1 MENQIIG
8 PILPLRDLVVY
19 PSITSP
25 LFVGRAKSIDAINF
39 AMNNNEKI
47 IYLFTQKE
55 PTTDDPQVNDV
66 YAYGVKSKIIQFLKL
81 PDNTYKVLTEGLE
94 IVKIKSAVKATNN
107 FLTAKLEP
115 ISISK
120 KNSVELKAS
129 LRVLKNEFQNY
140 IQNIGNNNDILEGL
154 LNIDDPYQ
162 FIDNVY
168 YNLNVSIEEKQKNLE
183 ITDINKKIQN
193 LLNFF
198 SKELNFSALEKKIKN
213 RVKRQMEKTQREY
226 YLNEQMKAIQKELG
240 DGEDGSNEYTE
251 IEKKINEVKLSKEA
265 KDKALNEF
273 KKLKSMSPMSAEASV
288 IRNYLEWLL
297 DIPWETFSK
306 EINDIAGAEK
316 ILNQDHYGLEKVKE
330 RILEFLAVKKRSK
343 KATGTILCFIGPPGV
358 GKTSLGKS
366 IARATGRE
374 FAKIS
379 LGGIRDEA
387 EIRGHRRTY
396 IGSMPGRF
404 VQAMK
409 KTKTSNPIILLDE
422 IDKLGNDWRGDPS
435 SALLEVLDPEQN
447 NQFNDHYL
455 EVDYDLSNV
464 MFICTG
470 NTYNIPGPLL
480 DRLEVIEV
488 SGYTEKEKIEIAK
501 KYLIPKKMIKNILKP
516 SELKLDRTAVTN
528 IVRHYTRESGVRG
541 LEKVFDKLFRKLV
554 FQLEKTKT
562 KSKKPFV
569 FDEKTIKKFLGPE
582 KYKDSVL
589 EKKNLVGITNGL
601 AWTQVGGDILNI
613 EVNLSSGKGMIH
625 ATGKLGEVMKESITA
640 ALGYIKSNSVEFG
653 VNPKVFEKVDIH
665 LHVPEGAIPKDGP
678 SAGIT
683 IFTSLISSLTEIK
696 IKREVAM
703 TGEITLKGRVLP
715 IGGLKEKLLAAIRY
729 GIKTVIIPKEN
740 EKDLIEIQKD
750 IQNKLTIKKVEFA
763 REVLDI
769 ALDGKINKI
778 NKKLDWRHIVS
789 ESMKQKTSKIKKKL
803 SLTSILL
810 LIFLPFSYYN

>member
-66 YAYGVKSKIIQFLKL
+66 YSYGVKSKIIQFLKL

-115 ISISK
+115 VAISK

-154 LNIDDPYQ
+154 LNIDDPHQ

-193 LLNFF
+193 LINFF

-404 VQAMK
+404 IQAMK

-501 KYLIPKKMIKNILKP
+501 KYLIPRKMNKNILKP
-516 SELKLDRTAVTN
+516 SEFKLDRNAVTKV
-528 IVRHYTRESGVRG
+528 VRHYTRESGVRG
-541 LEKVFDKLFRKLV
+541 LEKIFDKLFRKLV
-554 FQLEKTKT
+554 FQLEKTKSR
-562 KSKKPFV
+562 SKKPFV

-582 KYKDSVL
+582 KFKDSVL

-625 ATGKLGEVMKESITA
+625 ATGKLGDVMKESITA

-653 VNPKVFEKVDIH
+653 VNPKVFDKIDIH

-696 IKREVAM
+696 IKRDVAM

-769 ALDGKINKI
+769 ALDGKISKI

-789 ESMKQKTSKIKKKL
+789 ESMKQKNQQNQEKS
-803 SLTSILL
+803 
-810 LIFLPFSYYN
+810 FVN

>member
-66 YAYGVKSKIIQFLKL
+66 YSYGVKSKIIQFLKL

-115 ISISK
+115 VAISK

-154 LNIDDPYQ
+154 LNIDDPHQ

-183 ITDINKKIQN
+183 ITDISKKIQN

-343 KATGTILCFIGPPGV
+343 KATGTILCFVGPPGV

-404 VQAMK
+404 IQAMK

-501 KYLIPKKMIKNILKP
+501 KYLIPRKMNKNILKP
-516 SELKLDRTAVTN
+516 SELKLDRNAVTN

-554 FQLEKTKT
+554 FQLEKTKSR
-562 KSKKPFV
+562 SKKPFI

-582 KYKDSVL
+582 KFKDSVL

-625 ATGKLGEVMKESITA
+625 ATGKLGDVMKESITA

-653 VNPKVFEKVDIH
+653 VNPKVFDKIDIH

-696 IKREVAM
+696 IKRDVAM

-769 ALDGKINKI
+769 ALDGKISKI

-789 ESMKQKTSKIKKKL
+789 ESMKQKNQQNQEKS
-803 SLTSILL
+803 
-810 LIFLPFSYYN
+810 FVN

>member
-1 MENQIIG
+1 
-8 PILPLRDLVVY
+8 
-19 PSITSP
+19 
-25 LFVGRAKSIDAINF
+25 
-39 AMNNNEKI
+39 MNNNEKI

-66 YAYGVKSKIIQFLKL
+66 YSYGVKSKIIQFLKL

-115 ISISK
+115 VAISK

-154 LNIDDPYQ
+154 LNIDDPHQ

-404 VQAMK
+404 IQAMK

-501 KYLIPKKMIKNILKP
+501 KYLIPRKMNKNILKP
-516 SELKLDRTAVTN
+516 SEFKLDRNAVTKV
-528 IVRHYTRESGVRG
+528 VRHYTRESGVRG

-554 FQLEKTKT
+554 FQLEKTKSR
-562 KSKKPFV
+562 SKKPFV

-582 KYKDSVL
+582 KFKDSVL

-625 ATGKLGEVMKESITA
+625 ATGKLGDVMKESITA

-653 VNPKVFEKVDIH
+653 VNPKVFDKIDIH

-696 IKREVAM
+696 IKRDVAM

-769 ALDGKINKI
+769 ALDGKISKI

-789 ESMKQKTSKIKKKL
+789 ESMKQKNQQNQEKS
-803 SLTSILL
+803 
-810 LIFLPFSYYN
+810 FVN

>member
-39 AMNNNEKI
+39 AMNNNNKI

-66 YAYGVKSKIIQFLKL
+66 YSYGVKSKIIQFLKL

-94 IVKIKSAVKATNN
+94 IVKIKSAVKASNN
-107 FLTAKLEP
+107 FLTAKIEP
-115 ISISK
+115 VVINK

-154 LNIDDPYQ
+154 LNIEDPYQ
-162 FIDNVY
+162 FIDNIY
-168 YNLNVSIEEKQKNLE
+168 YNLNIGIEDKQKNLE
-183 ITDINKKIQN
+183 IIDINKKIQN

-240 DGEDGSNEYTE
+240 DGEDGSNEYSE

-265 KDKALNEF
+265 KEKALNEF

-288 IRNYLEWLL
+288 IRNYLEWIL
-297 DIPWETFSK
+297 DIPWEKFSK
-306 EINDIAGAEK
+306 EVIDIKGSEK
-316 ILNQDHYGLEKVKE
+316 ILNDDHYGLEKVKE

-343 KATGTILCFIGPPGV
+343 KASGTILCFVGPPGV

-404 VQAMK
+404 IQAMK

-422 IDKLGNDWRGDPS
+422 IDKVGSDWRGDPS

-488 SGYTEKEKIEIAK
+488 SGYTEKEKVEIAK
-501 KYLIPKKMIKNILKP
+501 KYLIPRKMNKNILKNN
-516 SELKLDRTAVTN
+516 EFKLD
-528 IVRHYTRESGVRG
+528 
-541 LEKVFDKLFRKLV
+541 
-554 FQLEKTKT
+554 
-562 KSKKPFV
+562 KS
-569 FDEKTIKKFLGPE
+569 
-582 KYKDSVL
+582 
-589 EKKNLVGITNGL
+589 
-601 AWTQVGGDILNI
+601 
-613 EVNLSSGKGMIH
+613 
-625 ATGKLGEVMKESITA
+625 
-640 ALGYIKSNSVEFG
+640 
-653 VNPKVFEKVDIH
+653 
-665 LHVPEGAIPKDGP
+665 
-678 SAGIT
+678 
-683 IFTSLISSLTEIK
+683 
-696 IKREVAM
+696 
-703 TGEITLKGRVLP
+703 
-715 IGGLKEKLLAAIRY
+715 
-729 GIKTVIIPKEN
+729 
-740 EKDLIEIQKD
+740 
-750 IQNKLTIKKVEFA
+750 
-763 REVLDI
+763 
-769 ALDGKINKI
+769 
-778 NKKLDWRHIVS
+778 
-789 ESMKQKTSKIKKKL
+789 
-803 SLTSILL
+803 
-810 LIFLPFSYYN
+810 

>member
-25 LFVGRAKSIDAINF
+25 LFVGRAKSIDAINY

-66 YAYGVKSKIIQFLKL
+66 YTYGVKSKIIQFLKL

-115 ISISK
+115 VTVSK

-154 LNIDDPYQ
+154 LNIDEPHQ

-183 ITDINKKIQN
+183 IIDINKKIQN

-265 KDKALNEF
+265 KEKALNEF

-297 DIPWETFSK
+297 DIPWESFSK
-306 EINDIAGAEK
+306 EINDISGAEK

-404 VQAMK
+404 IQAMK

-447 NQFNDHYL
+447 NTFNDHYL

-501 KYLIPKKMIKNILKP
+501 KYLIPRKMNKNILKS
-516 SELKLDRTAVTN
+516 SEFKLDRNAVTKV
-528 IVRHYTRESGVRG
+528 VRHYTRESGVRG

-554 FQLEKTKT
+554 FQLEKTKSR
-562 KSKKPFV
+562 SKKPFI
-569 FDEKTIKKFLGPE
+569 FDDKSLKKFLGPE
-582 KYKDSVL
+582 KFKDSVL

-625 ATGKLGEVMKESITA
+625 ATGKLGDVMKESITA

-653 VNPKVFEKVDIH
+653 VNPKVFDKIDIH

-696 IKREVAM
+696 IKRDVAM

-729 GIKTVIIPKEN
+729 GIKTVIIPKDN

-769 ALDGKINKI
+769 ALDGKISKI
-778 NKKLDWRHIVS
+778 NKKLDWRH
-789 ESMKQKTSKIKKKL
+789 SK
-803 SLTSILL
+803 
-810 LIFLPFSYYN
+810 

>member
-1 MENQIIG
+1 
-8 PILPLRDLVVY
+8 
-19 PSITSP
+19 
-25 LFVGRAKSIDAINF
+25 
-39 AMNNNEKI
+39 
-47 IYLFTQKE
+47 
-55 PTTDDPQVNDV
+55 
-66 YAYGVKSKIIQFLKL
+66 
-81 PDNTYKVLTEGLE
+81 
-94 IVKIKSAVKATNN
+94 
-107 FLTAKLEP
+107 
-115 ISISK
+115 
-120 KNSVELKAS
+120 
-129 LRVLKNEFQNY
+129 
-140 IQNIGNNNDILEGL
+140 
-154 LNIDDPYQ
+154 
-162 FIDNVY
+162 
-168 YNLNVSIEEKQKNLE
+168 
-183 ITDINKKIQN
+183 
-193 LLNFF
+193 
-198 SKELNFSALEKKIKN
+198 
-213 RVKRQMEKTQREY
+213 MEKTQREY

-240 DGEDGSNEYTE
+240 DGEDGSNEYIE

-265 KDKALNEF
+265 KEKALNEF

-404 VQAMK
+404 IQAMK

-501 KYLIPKKMIKNILKP
+501 KYLIPKKMNKNILKP
-516 SELKLDRTAVTN
+516 SELKLERTAVTN

-562 KSKKPFV
+562 KSKKQFV

-750 IQNKLTIKKVEFA
+750 IQNKLIIKKVEFA

-789 ESMKQKTSKIKKKL
+789 ESMKQKNQQNQEKT
-803 SLTSILL
+803 
-810 LIFLPFSYYN
+810 FVN

>member
-1 MENQIIG
+1 MEYQIIG

-39 AMNNNEKI
+39 AMNNNNKI

-66 YAYGVKSKIIQFLKL
+66 YSYGVKSKIIQFLKL

-94 IVKIKSAVKATNN
+94 IVKIKSAVKSINN
-107 FLTAKLEP
+107 FLTAKIEP
-115 ISISK
+115 VVINK

-154 LNIDDPYQ
+154 LNIEDPYQ
-162 FIDNVY
+162 FIDNIY
-168 YNLNVSIEEKQKNLE
+168 YNLNIGIEDKQKNLE
-183 ITDINKKIQN
+183 IIDINKKIQN

-240 DGEDGSNEYTE
+240 DGEDGSNEYSE

-265 KDKALNEF
+265 KEKALNEF

-288 IRNYLEWLL
+288 IRNYLEWIL
-297 DIPWETFSK
+297 DIPWEKFSK
-306 EINDIAGAEK
+306 EVIDIKGSEK
-316 ILNQDHYGLEKVKE
+316 ILNDDHYGLEKVKE

-343 KATGTILCFIGPPGV
+343 KASGTILCFVGPPGV

-404 VQAMK
+404 IQAMK

-422 IDKLGNDWRGDPS
+422 IDKVGSDWRGDPS

-488 SGYTEKEKIEIAK
+488 SGYTEKEKVEIASQV
-501 KYLIPKKMIKNILKP
+501 
-516 SELKLDRTAVTN
+516 SE
-528 IVRHYTRESGVRG
+528 G
-541 LEKVFDKLFRKLV
+541 L
-554 FQLEKTKT
+554 
-562 KSKKPFV
+562 
-569 FDEKTIKKFLGPE
+569 KKFLIS
-582 KYKDSVL
+582 YL
-589 EKKNLVGITNGL
+589 ENLF
-601 AWTQVGGDILNI
+601 
-613 EVNLSSGKGMIH
+613 
-625 ATGKLGEVMKESITA
+625 
-640 ALGYIKSNSVEFG
+640 SN
-653 VNPKVFEKVDIH
+653 
-665 LHVPEGAIPKDGP
+665 
-678 SAGIT
+678 
-683 IFTSLISSLTEIK
+683 
-696 IKREVAM
+696 
-703 TGEITLKGRVLP
+703 
-715 IGGLKEKLLAAIRY
+715 
-729 GIKTVIIPKEN
+729 
-740 EKDLIEIQKD
+740 
-750 IQNKLTIKKVEFA
+750 
-763 REVLDI
+763 
-769 ALDGKINKI
+769 
-778 NKKLDWRHIVS
+778 
-789 ESMKQKTSKIKKKL
+789 
-803 SLTSILL
+803 
-810 LIFLPFSYYN
+810 

>member
-66 YAYGVKSKIIQFLKL
+66 YSFGVKSKIIQFLKL

-115 ISISK
+115 VAISK

-154 LNIDDPYQ
+154 LNIDDPHQ

-316 ILNQDHYGLEKVKE
+316 ILNQDHYGLEKVKD

-343 KATGTILCFIGPPGV
+343 KATGTILCFVGPPGV

-404 VQAMK
+404 IQAMK

-480 DRLEVIEV
+480 DRLEIIEV

-501 KYLIPKKMIKNILKP
+501 KYLIPRKMNKNILKP
-516 SELKLDRTAVTN
+516 SEFKLDRNAVTKV
-528 IVRHYTRESGVRG
+528 VRHYTRESGVRG

-554 FQLEKTKT
+554 FQLEKTKSR
-562 KSKKPFV
+562 SKKPFV

-582 KYKDSVL
+582 KFKDSVL

-625 ATGKLGEVMKESITA
+625 ATGKLGDVMKESITA

-653 VNPKVFEKVDIH
+653 VNPKVFDKIDIH

-696 IKREVAM
+696 IKRDVAM

-769 ALDGKINKI
+769 ALDGKISKI

-789 ESMKQKTSKIKKKL
+789 ESMKQKNQQNQEKS
-803 SLTSILL
+803 
-810 LIFLPFSYYN
+810 FVN

>member
-154 LNIDDPYQ
+154 LNIDDSYQ

-404 VQAMK
+404 IQAMK

-501 KYLIPKKMIKNILKP
+501 KYLIPKKMNKNILKP

-562 KSKKPFV
+562 KSKKQFV

-789 ESMKQKTSKIKKKL
+789 ESMKQKNYQNQEKT
-803 SLTSILL
+803 
-810 LIFLPFSYYN
+810 FVN

>member
-404 VQAMK
+404 IQAMK

-501 KYLIPKKMIKNILKP
+501 KYLIPKKMNKNILKP
-516 SELKLDRTAVTN
+516 SELKLDRNAVTN

-569 FDEKTIKKFLGPE
+569 FDEKVIKKFLGPE

-789 ESMKQKTSKIKKKL
+789 ESMKQKNQQNQEKT
-803 SLTSILL
+803 
-810 LIFLPFSYYN
+810 FVN

>member
-25 LFVGRAKSIDAINF
+25 LFVGRSKSIDAINF
-39 AMNNNEKI
+39 AMNNNDKI

-154 LNIDDPYQ
+154 LNIDDLYQ

-168 YNLNVSIEEKQKNLE
+168 YNLNVSIDEKQKNLE
-183 ITDINKKIQN
+183 ITDANKKIQN

-240 DGEDGSNEYTE
+240 DGEDGSNEYIE

-306 EINDIAGAEK
+306 EINDIAGSEK
-316 ILNQDHYGLEKVKE
+316 ILNQDHYGLEKVKD

-404 VQAMK
+404 IQAMK

-501 KYLIPKKMIKNILKP
+501 KYLIPKKMNKNILKP
-516 SELKLDRTAVTN
+516 SELKLERTAVTN

-562 KSKKPFV
+562 KSKKQFV

-789 ESMKQKTSKIKKKL
+789 ESMKQKNQQNQEKT
-803 SLTSILL
+803 
-810 LIFLPFSYYN
+810 FVN

>member
-1 MENQIIG
+1 
-8 PILPLRDLVVY
+8 
-19 PSITSP
+19 
-25 LFVGRAKSIDAINF
+25 
-39 AMNNNEKI
+39 
-47 IYLFTQKE
+47 
-55 PTTDDPQVNDV
+55 
-66 YAYGVKSKIIQFLKL
+66 
-81 PDNTYKVLTEGLE
+81 
-94 IVKIKSAVKATNN
+94 
-107 FLTAKLEP
+107 
-115 ISISK
+115 
-120 KNSVELKAS
+120 
-129 LRVLKNEFQNY
+129 
-140 IQNIGNNNDILEGL
+140 
-154 LNIDDPYQ
+154 
-162 FIDNVY
+162 
-168 YNLNVSIEEKQKNLE
+168 
-183 ITDINKKIQN
+183 
-193 LLNFF
+193 
-198 SKELNFSALEKKIKN
+198 
-213 RVKRQMEKTQREY
+213 MEKTQREY

-404 VQAMK
+404 IQAMK

-501 KYLIPKKMIKNILKP
+501 KYLIPKKMNKNILKP
-516 SELKLDRTAVTN
+516 SELKLDRNAVTN

-562 KSKKPFV
+562 KSKKQFV

-613 EVNLSSGKGMIH
+613 EVNLSSGKGIIH

-665 LHVPEGAIPKDGP
+665 LHVPEGAISKDGP

-789 ESMKQKTSKIKKKL
+789 ESMKQKNQQNQEKT
-803 SLTSILL
+803 
-810 LIFLPFSYYN
+810 FVN

>member
-404 VQAMK
+404 IQAMK

-501 KYLIPKKMIKNILKP
+501 KYLIPKKMNKNILKP
-516 SELKLDRTAVTN
+516 SEFKLDRTAVTN

-789 ESMKQKTSKIKKKL
+789 ESMKQKNQQNQEKT
-803 SLTSILL
+803 
-810 LIFLPFSYYN
+810 FVN

>member
-115 ISISK
+115 ISINK

-288 IRNYLEWLL
+288 IRNFLEWLL
-297 DIPWETFSK
+297 DIPWENFSK

-404 VQAMK
+404 IQAMK

-447 NQFNDHYL
+447 NQFNDNYL

-501 KYLIPKKMIKNILKP
+501 KYLIPRKMNKNILKP
-516 SELKLDRTAVTN
+516 SEFKLDRSAVTN
-528 IVRHYTRESGVRG
+528 VVRHYTRESGVRG

-554 FQLEKTKT
+554 FQLEKTKSR
-562 KSKKPFV
+562 SKKPFV

-582 KYKDSVL
+582 KFKDSIL

-625 ATGKLGEVMKESITA
+625 ATGKLGDVMKESITA

-769 ALDGKINKI
+769 ALDGKISKI

-789 ESMKQKTSKIKKKL
+789 ESMKQKNQQNQEKT
-803 SLTSILL
+803 
-810 LIFLPFSYYN
+810 FVN

>member
-25 LFVGRAKSIDAINF
+25 LFVGRSKSIDAINF

-55 PTTDDPQVNDV
+55 PTTDNPQVNDV

-168 YNLNVSIEEKQKNLE
+168 YNLNVSIDEKQKNLE
-183 ITDINKKIQN
+183 ITDVNKKIQN

-198 SKELNFSALEKKIKN
+198 AKELNFSALEKKIKN

-240 DGEDGSNEYTE
+240 DGEDGSNEYIE

-273 KKLKSMSPMSAEASV
+273 KKLKAMSPMSAEASV

-306 EINDIAGAEK
+306 EINDIAGSEK
-316 ILNQDHYGLEKVKE
+316 ILNQDHYGLEKVKD

-404 VQAMK
+404 IQAMK

-501 KYLIPKKMIKNILKP
+501 KYLIPKKMNKNILNP

-562 KSKKPFV
+562 KSKKQFV

-665 LHVPEGAIPKDGP
+665 LHVPEGAITKDGP

-789 ESMKQKTSKIKKKL
+789 ESMKQKNQQNQEKT
-803 SLTSILL
+803 
-810 LIFLPFSYYN
+810 FVN

>member
-25 LFVGRAKSIDAINF
+25 LFVGRSKSIDAINF

-55 PTTDDPQVNDV
+55 PTTDNPQVNDV

-154 LNIDDPYQ
+154 LNIDDLYQ

-168 YNLNVSIEEKQKNLE
+168 YNLNVSIDEKQKNLE
-183 ITDINKKIQN
+183 ITDANKKIQN

-226 YLNEQMKAIQKELG
+226 YLNEQMKAIQRELG
-240 DGEDGSNEYTE
+240 DGEDGSNEYIE

-273 KKLKSMSPMSAEASV
+273 KKLKAMSPMSAEASV

-306 EINDIAGAEK
+306 EINDIAGSEK
-316 ILNQDHYGLEKVKE
+316 ILNQDHYGLEKVKD

-404 VQAMK
+404 IQAMK

-422 IDKLGNDWRGDPS
+422 IDKIGNDWRGDPS

-447 NQFNDHYL
+447 NQFNDHYF

-488 SGYTEKEKIEIAK
+488 YGYTEKEKIEIAK
-501 KYLIPKKMIKNILKP
+501 KYLIPKKMNKNILNP

-562 KSKKPFV
+562 KSKKQFV

-789 ESMKQKTSKIKKKL
+789 ESMKQKNYQNQEKT
-803 SLTSILL
+803 
-810 LIFLPFSYYN
+810 FVN

>member
-25 LFVGRAKSIDAINF
+25 LFVGRAKSIDAINY

-66 YAYGVKSKIIQFLKL
+66 YTYGVKSKIIQFLKL

-115 ISISK
+115 VTVSK

-154 LNIDDPYQ
+154 LNIDEPHQ

-183 ITDINKKIQN
+183 IIDINKKIQN

-265 KDKALNEF
+265 KEKALNEF

-297 DIPWETFSK
+297 DIPWESFSK
-306 EINDIAGAEK
+306 EINDISGAEK

-404 VQAMK
+404 IQAMK

-447 NQFNDHYL
+447 NTFNDHYL

-501 KYLIPKKMIKNILKP
+501 KYLIPRKMNKNILKP
-516 SELKLDRTAVTN
+516 SEFKLDRNAVTKV
-528 IVRHYTRESGVRG
+528 VRHYTRESGVRG

-554 FQLEKTKT
+554 FQLEKTKSR
-562 KSKKPFV
+562 SKKPFI
-569 FDEKTIKKFLGPE
+569 FDDKSLKKFLGPE
-582 KYKDSVL
+582 KFKDSVL

-625 ATGKLGEVMKESITA
+625 ATGKLGDVMKESITA

-653 VNPKVFEKVDIH
+653 VNPKVFDKIDIH

-696 IKREVAM
+696 IKRDVAM

-729 GIKTVIIPKEN
+729 GIKTVIIPKDN

-769 ALDGKINKI
+769 ALDGKISKI

-789 ESMKQKTSKIKKKL
+789 ESMKQKNQQNQEKS
-803 SLTSILL
+803 
-810 LIFLPFSYYN
+810 FVN

>member
-1 MENQIIG
+1 MENQIVG

-25 LFVGRAKSIDAINF
+25 LFVGRAKSIDAINY
-39 AMNNNEKI
+39 AMNSNEKI

-66 YAYGVKSKIIQFLKL
+66 FSYGVKSKIIQFLKL

-94 IVKIKSAVKATNN
+94 IVKIKSAVKASNN
-107 FLTAKLEP
+107 FLTAKIEP
-115 ISISK
+115 VTVNK

-168 YNLNVSIEEKQKNLE
+168 YNLNVSIEDKQKNLE
-183 ITDINKKIQN
+183 ILDINKKIQN

-240 DGEDGSNEYTE
+240 DGEDGSNEYSE

-297 DIPWETFSK
+297 DIPWENFSK
-306 EINDIAGAEK
+306 EVIDIASAEK

-343 KATGTILCFIGPPGV
+343 KATGTILCFVGPPGV

-404 VQAMK
+404 IQAMK

-501 KYLIPKKMIKNILKP
+501 KYLIPRKMNKNILKN
-516 SELKLDRTAVTN
+516 SEFKLDKATVTKV
-528 IVRHYTRESGVRG
+528 VRHYTRESGVRG

-554 FQLEKTKT
+554 FQLEKNKSR
-562 KSKKPFV
+562 SKKPFI
-569 FDEKTIKKFLGPE
+569 FDDKAIKSFLGPE
-582 KYKDSVL
+582 KFKDSVL

-653 VNPKVFEKVDIH
+653 VNPKVFDKIDIH

-696 IKREVAM
+696 IKRDVAM

-763 REVLDI
+763 REVLEI
-769 ALDGKINKI
+769 ALVGKISKI

-789 ESMKQKTSKIKKKL
+789 ESMKQKNQQNQEKS
-803 SLTSILL
+803 
-810 LIFLPFSYYN
+810 FVN

>member
-115 ISISK
+115 ISINK

-297 DIPWETFSK
+297 DIPWENFSK

-404 VQAMK
+404 IQAMK

-501 KYLIPKKMIKNILKP
+501 KYLIPRKMNKNILKP
-516 SELKLDRTAVTN
+516 SEFKLDRSAVTN
-528 IVRHYTRESGVRG
+528 VVRHYTRESGVRG

-554 FQLEKTKT
+554 FQLEKTKSR
-562 KSKKPFV
+562 SKKPFV

-582 KYKDSVL
+582 KFKDSIL

-625 ATGKLGEVMKESITA
+625 ATGKLGDVMKESITA

-683 IFTSLISSLTEIK
+683 IFTSLISSLTDIK

-769 ALDGKINKI
+769 ALDGKISKI

-789 ESMKQKTSKIKKKL
+789 ESMKQKNQQNQEKT
-803 SLTSILL
+803 
-810 LIFLPFSYYN
+810 FVN

>member
-183 ITDINKKIQN
+183 IIDINKKIQN

-404 VQAMK
+404 IQAMK

-501 KYLIPKKMIKNILKP
+501 KYLIPKKMNKNILKP

-789 ESMKQKTSKIKKKL
+789 ESMKQKNQQNQEKT
-803 SLTSILL
+803 
-810 LIFLPFSYYN
+810 FVN

>member
-1 MENQIIG
+1 MENQNIG

-66 YAYGVKSKIIQFLKL
+66 YSYGVKSKIIQFLKL

-115 ISISK
+115 VAISK

-154 LNIDDPYQ
+154 LNIDDPHQ

-226 YLNEQMKAIQKELG
+226 YLNEQLKAIQKELG

-404 VQAMK
+404 IQAMK

-501 KYLIPKKMIKNILKP
+501 KYLIPRKMNKNILKP
-516 SELKLDRTAVTN
+516 SEFKLDRNAVTKV
-528 IVRHYTRESGVRG
+528 VRHYTRESGVRG

-554 FQLEKTKT
+554 FQLEKTKSR
-562 KSKKPFV
+562 SKKPFV

-582 KYKDSVL
+582 KFKDSVL

-625 ATGKLGEVMKESITA
+625 ATGKLGDVMKESITA

-653 VNPKVFEKVDIH
+653 VNPKVFDKIDIH

-696 IKREVAM
+696 IKRDVAM

-769 ALDGKINKI
+769 ALDGKISKI

-789 ESMKQKTSKIKKKL
+789 ESMKQKNQQNQEKS
-803 SLTSILL
+803 
-810 LIFLPFSYYN
+810 FVN

>member
-25 LFVGRAKSIDAINF
+25 LFVGRSKSIDAINF

-81 PDNTYKVLTEGLE
+81 PDNTYKVLTQGLE

-168 YNLNVSIEEKQKNLE
+168 YNLNVSIDEKQKNLE
-183 ITDINKKIQN
+183 ITDANKNIQN

-226 YLNEQMKAIQKELG
+226 YLNEQMKAIQRELG
-240 DGEDGSNEYTE
+240 DGEDGSNEYIE

-273 KKLKSMSPMSAEASV
+273 KKLKAMSPMSAEASV

-306 EINDIAGAEK
+306 EINDIAGSEK

-404 VQAMK
+404 IQAMK

-501 KYLIPKKMIKNILKP
+501 KYLIPKKMNKNILKP
-516 SELKLDRTAVTN
+516 SELKLERTAVTN

-562 KSKKPFV
+562 KSKKQFV

-789 ESMKQKTSKIKKKL
+789 ESMKQKNQQNQEKT
-803 SLTSILL
+803 
-810 LIFLPFSYYN
+810 FVN

>member
-66 YAYGVKSKIIQFLKL
+66 YSYGVKSKIIQFLKL

-115 ISISK
+115 VSISK

-154 LNIDDPYQ
+154 LNIDDPHQ

-183 ITDINKKIQN
+183 ITDISKKIQN

-306 EINDIAGAEK
+306 EINDIGGAEK

-343 KATGTILCFIGPPGV
+343 KATGTILCFVGPPGV

-501 KYLIPKKMIKNILKP
+501 KYLIPRKMNKNILKP
-516 SELKLDRTAVTN
+516 SELKLDRNAVTN

-554 FQLEKTKT
+554 FQLEKTKSR
-562 KSKKPFV
+562 SKKPFI

-582 KYKDSVL
+582 KFKDSVL

-625 ATGKLGEVMKESITA
+625 ATGKLGDVMKESITA

-653 VNPKVFEKVDIH
+653 VNPKVFDKIDIH

-696 IKREVAM
+696 IKRDVAM

-769 ALDGKINKI
+769 ALDGKISKI

-789 ESMKQKTSKIKKKL
+789 ESMKQKNQQNQEKS
-803 SLTSILL
+803 
-810 LIFLPFSYYN
+810 FVN

>member
-39 AMNNNEKI
+39 AMNSNNKI

-55 PTTDDPQVNDV
+55 PTTDDPRVNDV
-66 YAYGVKSKIIQFLKL
+66 FSYGVKSKIIQFLKL

-107 FLTAKLEP
+107 FLTAKVEP
-115 ISISK
+115 LAVNK

-154 LNIDDPYQ
+154 LNIEDPFQ

-168 YNLNVSIEEKQKNLE
+168 YNLNVSIEDKQKNLE
-183 ITDINKKIQN
+183 ILDINKKIQN

-240 DGEDGSNEYTE
+240 DGEDGSNEYSE

-265 KDKALNEF
+265 KEKALNEF

-306 EINDIAGAEK
+306 EVIDIATAEK
-316 ILNQDHYGLEKVKE
+316 ILNQDHYGLEKVKD

-343 KATGTILCFIGPPGV
+343 KATGTILCFVGPPGV

-422 IDKLGNDWRGDPS
+422 IDKVGSDWRGDPS

-488 SGYTEKEKIEIAK
+488 SGYTEKEKVEIAK
-501 KYLIPKKMIKNILKP
+501 KYLVPRKMNKNILKP
-516 SELKLDRTAVTN
+516 SEFKLDKASIAK
-528 IVRHYTRESGVRG
+528 IVRNYTRESGVRG
-541 LEKVFDKLFRKLV
+541 LEKTFDKLFRKLV
-554 FQLEKTKT
+554 FQLEKNKSR
-562 KSKKPFV
+562 SKKPFI
-569 FDEKTIKKFLGPE
+569 FDDKSIKKFLGPE
-582 KYKDSVL
+582 KFKDSVL

-613 EVNLSSGKGMIH
+613 EVNLSAGKGMIN
-625 ATGKLGEVMKESITA
+625 ATGKLGDVMKESITA

-653 VNPKVFEKVDIH
+653 VNPKVFDKIDIH

-683 IFTSLISSLTEIK
+683 IFTSLISSLTDIKVKKEI
-696 IKREVAM
+696 AM

-740 EKDLIEIQKD
+740 EKDLVEIQKD
-750 IQNKLTIKKVEFA
+750 LKNKITIKTVEFA

-769 ALDGKINKI
+769 ALDGKVTKI

-789 ESMKQKTSKIKKKL
+789 ESMKQKNQQNQEKT
-803 SLTSILL
+803 
-810 LIFLPFSYYN
+810 FVN

>member
-66 YAYGVKSKIIQFLKL
+66 YSYGVKSKIIQFLKL

-115 ISISK
+115 VAISK

-154 LNIDDPYQ
+154 LNLDDPHQ

-404 VQAMK
+404 IQAMK

-501 KYLIPKKMIKNILKP
+501 KYLIPRKMNKNILKP
-516 SELKLDRTAVTN
+516 SEFKLDRNAVTKV
-528 IVRHYTRESGVRG
+528 VRHYTRESGVRG

-554 FQLEKTKT
+554 FQLEKTKSR
-562 KSKKPFV
+562 SKKPFV

-582 KYKDSVL
+582 KFKDSVL

-625 ATGKLGEVMKESITA
+625 ATGKLGDVMKESITA

-653 VNPKVFEKVDIH
+653 VNPKVFDKIDIH

-696 IKREVAM
+696 IKRDVAM

-729 GIKTVIIPKEN
+729 GIKSVIIPKEN

-769 ALDGKINKI
+769 ALDGKISKI

-789 ESMKQKTSKIKKKL
+789 ESMKQKNQQNQEKS
-803 SLTSILL
+803 
-810 LIFLPFSYYN
+810 FVN

>member
-168 YNLNVSIEEKQKNLE
+168 YNLNVSIDEKQKNLE

-265 KDKALNEF
+265 KEKALNEF

-404 VQAMK
+404 IQAMK

-501 KYLIPKKMIKNILKP
+501 KYLIPKKMNKNILKP
-516 SELKLDRTAVTN
+516 SELKLDRNAVTN

-562 KSKKPFV
+562 KSKKQFV

-729 GIKTVIIPKEN
+729 GVKTVIIPKEN

-789 ESMKQKTSKIKKKL
+789 ESMKQKNQQNQEKT
-803 SLTSILL
+803 
-810 LIFLPFSYYN
+810 FVN

>member
-25 LFVGRAKSIDAINF
+25 LFVGRSKSIDAINF
-39 AMNNNEKI
+39 AMNNNDKI

-55 PTTDDPQVNDV
+55 PTTDNPQVNDV

-154 LNIDDPYQ
+154 LNIDDLYQ

-168 YNLNVSIEEKQKNLE
+168 YNLNVSIDEKQKNLE
-183 ITDINKKIQN
+183 ITDVNKKIQN

-198 SKELNFSALEKKIKN
+198 AKELNFSALEKKIKN

-226 YLNEQMKAIQKELG
+226 YLNEQMKAIQRELG
-240 DGEDGSNEYTE
+240 DGEDGSNEYIE

-273 KKLKSMSPMSAEASV
+273 KKLKAMSPMSAEASV

-306 EINDIAGAEK
+306 EINDIAGSEK
-316 ILNQDHYGLEKVKE
+316 ILNQDHYGLEKVKD

-404 VQAMK
+404 IQAMK

-422 IDKLGNDWRGDPS
+422 IDKIGNDWRGDPS

-501 KYLIPKKMIKNILKP
+501 KYLIPKKMNKNILKP
-516 SELKLDRTAVTN
+516 SELKLERTAVTN

-562 KSKKPFV
+562 KSKKQFV

-789 ESMKQKTSKIKKKL
+789 ESMKQKNYQNQEKT
-803 SLTSILL
+803 
-810 LIFLPFSYYN
+810 FVN

>member
-1 MENQIIG
+1 MENKIIG

-66 YAYGVKSKIIQFLKL
+66 YSYGVKSKIIQFLKL

-107 FLTAKLEP
+107 FLTAKIEP
-115 ISISK
+115 VAIIK

-154 LNIDDPYQ
+154 LNIDDPHQ

-183 ITDINKKIQN
+183 ITDISKKIQN

-343 KATGTILCFIGPPGV
+343 KATGTILCFVGPPGV

-404 VQAMK
+404 IQAMK

-501 KYLIPKKMIKNILKP
+501 KYLIPRKMNKNILKP
-516 SELKLDRTAVTN
+516 SELKLDRNAVTN

-554 FQLEKTKT
+554 FQLEKTKSR
-562 KSKKPFV
+562 SKKPFI

-582 KYKDSVL
+582 KFKDSVL

-625 ATGKLGEVMKESITA
+625 ATGKLGDVMKESITA

-653 VNPKVFEKVDIH
+653 VNPKVFDKIDIH

-696 IKREVAM
+696 IKRDVAM

-769 ALDGKINKI
+769 ALDGKISKI

-789 ESMKQKTSKIKKKL
+789 ESMKQKNQQNQEKS
-803 SLTSILL
+803 
-810 LIFLPFSYYN
+810 FVN